1 MTSAVAEYRRSDPVP
16 PDALVLADRPL
27 CAGVDL
33 DDTSR
38 FADDVWD
45 IDAANHQ
52 AHLRRWILN
61 FPSLPAAF
69 RPVAKELFYALLA
82 GEPPAGESRSALGSI
97 RGRFTQVKKFLWWAD
112 RRGLSALEA
121 MTAEDL
127 LAYHHWVLTQDLGP
141 NQRGGHRAAVR
152 LFWLYRHALHSDRLP
167 LDPWRLEEWT
177 SDNSKPARRGE
188 NRTDRI
194 PEQVISPLLVWAL
207 RWVTDFA
214 PDVLAARAEW
224 WPLYIEGR
232 RHSSLGR
239 RGQPPITD
247 RAKRAE
253 TRERLRE
260 ILAEY
265 RAAGRPLPGNADGQV
280 NEHHLAR
287 QIGRYRSALRYPTAS
302 TMITEAVA
310 ELGIADDTYLAT
322 PVRAQVHGRPWLSRI
337 RFADVPTL
345 TRILA
350 VACYVVI
357 AYLSGMRDSEVKHMR
372 RGCLTRK
379 RDRDGAVVRR
389 LVTSQAFKGEG
400 TPTGVRATWVVSET
414 VEHAV
419 AVLEQ
424 LQPPEV
430 DYLFAPLPGSAGYRY
445 GDAGDPQTTTATNR
459 VLNAFVD
466 WINTYCAA
474 HDLPD
479 TIPLVRKQRWMLSTS
494 QFRRTL
500 AWFIAR
506 RPGGSIAG
514 AIQYRHHNIQMFE
527 GYAGTSDSGFR
538 GEVEAEQTLER
549 GERLLAVI
557 DGHDHHDLR
566 GPAAEEAQA
575 RLAEFG
581 RKVTY
586 AGSVVTDPKR
596 LAKIMKRD
604 DPKIYFGQFVTCVH
618 NPAKALCRRKL
629 ALDGT
634 TALPDLGDCQPL
646 RCRNVALTPDNLAA
660 LSNQLSTLDTIL
672 ATPEILAP
680 YLGHRLQQQRTDLT
694 ALLSAADHEPRP
706 MLDRQSDP
714 EQDKAFTVRNV
725 SEEVR

>member
-1 MTSAVAEYRRSDPVP
+1 MTSAAAAPRRGGPVP
-16 PDALVLADRPL
+16 PDAPVLATRPL
-27 CAGVDL
+27 RPGTDL
-33 DDTSR
+33 DGTSR

-45 IDAANHQ
+45 LDAANHQ
-52 AHLRRWILN
+52 VHTRRWILN
-61 FPSLPAAF
+61 FPTLPAAF

-82 GEPPAGESRSALGSI
+82 GEPPPGETRSSLGSI

-112 RRGLSALEA
+112 RRGIRALA
-121 MTAEDL
+121 DVTADDL
-127 LAYHHWVLTQDLGP
+127 LAFHHWLQSQDLGP
-141 NQRGGHRAAVR
+141 SQRGAHRGAVR
-152 LFWLYRHALHSDRLP
+152 AFWLYRHVLHSDALP
-167 LDPWRLEEWT
+167 LDPSRIEEWT
-177 SDNSKPARRGE
+177 SDNSKPARRSE

-207 RWVTDFA
+207 RWVSDFA
-214 PDVLAARAEW
+214 PDVVAARAEW

-232 RHSSLGR
+232 RRSALGR
-239 RGQPPITD
+239 RGQPPIID

-253 TRERLRE
+253 TRERLRTL
-260 ILAEY
+260 LANY

-287 QIGRYRSALRYPTAS
+287 QIGRYRSAFRYPTTSA
-302 TMITEAVA
+302 MISEAVA
-310 ELGIADDTYLAT
+310 ELGIADDTYLIT
-322 PVRAQVHGRPWLSRI
+322 PVRAQVHGRPWLARI

-345 TRILA
+345 TRMLA
-350 VACYVVI
+350 AACYVVI

-389 LVTSQAFKGEG
+389 VVTSQAFKGEG

-430 DYLFAPLPGSAGYRY
+430 DFLFAPLPGSAGYRY

-466 WINTYCAA
+466 WINTYCGA

-479 TIPLVRKQRWMLSTS
+479 IIPLVRKQRWMLSTS

-514 AIQYRHHNIQMFE
+514 AIQYRHHSIQMFE

-538 GEVEAEQTLER
+538 AEVEAEQTLER
-549 GERLLAVI
+549 GERLLAMI
-557 DGHDHHDLR
+557 DGHEHHDLR
-566 GPAAEEAQA
+566 GPAAGEAQA

-581 RKVTY
+581 RKVAY

-604 DPKIYFGQFVTCVH
+604 DPKIYFGEFVTCVH

-629 ALDGT
+629 ALDGR

-660 LSNQLSTLDTIL
+660 LATQLSTLDTIL
-672 ATPEILAP
+672 ESSEVLAP
-680 YLGHRLQQQRTDLT
+680 YVAHRLEQQRCDLA
-694 ALLSAADHEPRP
+694 ALLAAAGH
-706 MLDRQSDP
+706 DP
-714 EQDKAFTVRNV
+714 QQHPDQRCIPGQHKAVDAV
-725 SEEVR
+725 SGSEEVR